1 MWVLKMDDSSKFCGK
16 PHNCME
22 AKSGSELYPEVTAK
36 HLGRCVSEQDNGNN
50 RLDGDKDDGDGM
62 TVAGMMK
69 DDGSNER
76 W

>member
-1 MWVLKMDDSSKFCGK
+1 MN
-16 PHNCME
+16 P
-22 AKSGSELYPEVTAK
+22 ELYPEVTAK

-76 W
+76 